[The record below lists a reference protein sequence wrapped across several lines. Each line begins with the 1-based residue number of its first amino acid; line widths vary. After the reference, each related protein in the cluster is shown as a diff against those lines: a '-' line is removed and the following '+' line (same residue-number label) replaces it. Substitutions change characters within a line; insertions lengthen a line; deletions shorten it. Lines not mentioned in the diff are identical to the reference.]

1 MLESM
6 GYEPTTKDST
16 VATSASSS
24 KGTTVITKWDRE
36 VNGKAST
43 VTAAATRHEA
53 LTKLDAESIAEQILK
68 RAKMADYQL
77 V

>member
-43 VTAAATRHEA
+43 VTAATRHEA
-53 LTKLDAESIAEQILK
+53 LPKLDAESIAEQILK